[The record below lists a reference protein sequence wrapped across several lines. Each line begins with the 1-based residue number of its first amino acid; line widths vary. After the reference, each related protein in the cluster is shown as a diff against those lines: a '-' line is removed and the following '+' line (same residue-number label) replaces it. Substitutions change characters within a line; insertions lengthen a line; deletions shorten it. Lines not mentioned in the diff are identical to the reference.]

1 MNVTAIRVEE
11 LDRRIII
18 WGKYDLDVVGH
29 DDRPGAAH
37 QEPDGRAAQCSA

>member
-11 LDRRIII
+11 LDRRIIV

-29 DDRPGAAH
+29 DDRRGGTHRQTLPCH
-37 QEPDGRAAQCSA
+37 